1 MKKEWLEFLQEE
13 KRSFKEKFNSVS
25 KPRLLISGGLI
36 TSGAVVEALGGD
48 KSSIYMQAG
57 GAAMI
62 LAGACIVYP
71 GKHEV
76 NTPEQEKTSPG
87 AQDWRKTQ

>member
-1 MKKEWLEFLQEE
+1 MNKEWQELLQEE
-13 KRSFKEKFNSVS
+13 QRSFKEKFNSVS

-71 GKHEV
+71 GRNEENASKRE
-76 NTPEQEKTSPG
+76 ETSSS